1 MKLKIF
7 ITHLSGER
15 LFPKPGEFPAEG
27 KITVNANILG
37 LEEKSRNRVEIPF
50 VYVVNYTPS
59 IAQITVKGVVT
70 VEGDEKEIQK
80 LIEEKNRRKTPD
92 RRIIAAVIN
101 AATAE
106 AVLISRSIGVPPPL
120 PQIGLPP
127 HKEIKPQSREG
138 WATYMV

>member
-15 LFPKPGEFPAEG
+15 LFPKPGEFPPEG

-37 LEEKSRNRVEIPF
+37 LEEKSKNRVEIPF

-80 LIEEKNRRKTPD
+80 LIEDKNRRKTPD

-101 AATAE
+101 AATSE

-120 PQIGLPP
+120 PPIGIPTR
-127 HKEIKPQSREG
+127 KEIKPQSREG

>member
-15 LFPKPGEFPAEG
+15 LFPKPNEFPAEG

-37 LEEKSRNRVEIPF
+37 LEEKGKNRVDIPF

-59 IAQITVKGVVT
+59 IAQITVKGTVT
-70 VEGDEKEIQK
+70 VEGEEKEIQK
-80 LIEEKNRRKTPD
+80 LIEEKKQRKTPD

-120 PQIGLPP
+120 PQIGIPP
-127 HKEIKPQSREG
+127 RKEIKPHSREG